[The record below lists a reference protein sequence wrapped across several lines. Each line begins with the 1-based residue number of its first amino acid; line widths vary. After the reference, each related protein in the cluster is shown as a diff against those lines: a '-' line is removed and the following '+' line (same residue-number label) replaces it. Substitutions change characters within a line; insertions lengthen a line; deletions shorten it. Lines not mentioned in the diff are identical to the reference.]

1 LSEKENQEG
10 INPAAEHKEEDLD
23 SLLMDFEE
31 TCGEGL
37 PSPEKLAEMER
48 KAPDPVVAG
57 NEQVE
62 ILSHGLIPKK
72 GKDENAGKGVT
83 LNIKNK
89 TGSNIGNIVFEA
101 VLFDPKGNIIDTL
114 EQSIADI
121 EADKT
126 RTIRMETRRADTV
139 DVRSY
144 DVRIKKIV
152 VTPVPM
158 ASGDERISILKHE
171 FQDVGTL
178 DVGIE
183 QIKRGIGLA
192 VRNVSGEDVA
202 TAIFEAELYDSSG
215 NLITTLKHQELDIK
229 SNISRAFIIQTSSIK
244 EDIIRSYNIRII
256 KTGPTSVEKVQLRR
270 NEVRKLGGG
279 REELSG
285 ILKNLSKVKT
295 DAVLVVTYLDA
306 KEEVIGL
313 RALRINDIEPGAVRN
328 FKLVF
333 TPPEGEMVK
342 TRNIDIG
349 ELIAADVVDAG

>member
-1 LSEKENQEG
+1 
-10 INPAAEHKEEDLD
+10 
-23 SLLMDFEE
+23 
-31 TCGEGL
+31 
-37 PSPEKLAEMER
+37 
-48 KAPDPVVAG
+48 
-57 NEQVE
+57 
-62 ILSHGLIPKK
+62 
-72 GKDENAGKGVT
+72 
-83 LNIKNK
+83 
-89 TGSNIGNIVFEA
+89 
-101 VLFDPKGNIIDTL
+101 
-114 EQSIADI
+114 
-121 EADKT
+121 
-126 RTIRMETRRADTV
+126 METRRADAV
-139 DVRSY
+139 EVKSY

-152 VTPVPM
+152 VTPVPR

-202 TAIFEAELYDSSG
+202 TVTFEAELYDSGG

-229 SNISRAFIIQTSSIK
+229 SNTSRAFTIQTSSIK
-244 EDIIRSYNIRII
+244 EDIVRSYNIRVI
-256 KTGPTSVEKVQLRR
+256 KTVPTSVEKVQLRR

-295 DAVLVVTYLDA
+295 DAVLVVAYLDA
-306 KEEVIGL
+306 KEEIIGL
-313 RALRINDIEPGAVRN
+313 RALRINDMEPGTVRN

-333 TPPEGEMVK
+333 TPPEGETVK

-349 ELIAADVVDAG
+349 ELAAADVADAG